1 MRISIPE
8 EVKQAKRIQQERD
21 RVVAQANEEAS
32 RLVELAKQDA
42 EALVQRD
49 VITITAERRGQTIID
64 RARRDADAIKAD
76 ADEYVVQALSELE
89 TNLMRSLTVVRN
101 GMDKIELERQA
112 AAAAATL
119 ADEQTAPPQDDKQ
132 DD

>member
-42 EALVQRD
+42 EELVQRD
-49 VITITAERRGQTIID
+49 VITSTAERRGQTIID